1 MTKQTQAALAA
12 MQAAN
17 AALTPEQR
25 KERSRKAAETRKAR
39 LAGAA
44 TAGNGGSERETAT
57 TAARVKPAIPPVVRT
72 WRVAVRVGE
81 GAVAWVCVDAPGM
94 QRAGKLARKAHKGA
108 TVLGVVR
115 EGVLPGTITG
125 A

>member
-1 MTKQTQAALAA
+1 MTEQTKRALEQ

-25 KERSRKAAETRKAR
+25 KARSEKAAATRKAR

-44 TAGNGGSERETAT
+44 QAGNGGSERSTAT
-57 TAARVKPAIPPVVRT
+57 VAARVKPEAAPVVRT

-81 GAVAWVCVDAPGM
+81 GAVAWICVDAPGM